1 MHLARAGGLRWRR
14 SALLTT
20 EEDGMRRHEREG
32 FTLIEMMIVITVI
45 AILVG
50 VLLPSFRGPQDEANT
65 QRARSELRTLA
76 TALES
81 YYIHY
86 SNVFPPV
93 ATWTTNLTQATPRI
107 IPRMPTDPF
116 NGSTNYQYG
125 LNGSYYVV
133 WSYGIDRAA
142 GITGIGSSG
151 ALTGTQGD
159 DLCVTN
165 GTATTC

>member
-1 MHLARAGGLRWRR
+1 MPHHDKG
-14 SALLTT
+14 
-20 EEDGMRRHEREG
+20 G

-50 VLLPSFRGPQDEANT
+50 VLLPSFRGPQDEAST

-86 SNVFPPV
+86 SNAFPP
-93 ATWTTNLTQATPRI
+93 ALTNLTSATPRI
-107 IPRMPTDPF
+107 IPRLPTDPF
-116 NGSTNYQYG
+116 NGSNNYQY
-125 LNGSYYVV
+125 NTTSSYYVV
-133 WSYGIDRAA
+133 WSYGLDRAA
-142 GITGIGSSG
+142 GITGINSSG

-159 DLCVTN
+159 DLCMTN

>member
-1 MHLARAGGLRWRR
+1 MERRATRI
-14 SALLTT
+14 
-20 EEDGMRRHEREG
+20 DGNAG
-32 FTLIEMMIVITVI
+32 FTLIEMMIVLTVI

-50 VLLPSFRGPQDEANT
+50 VLLPNFRGPQDEAST

-93 ATWTTNLTQATPRI
+93 ATWVTNLTQATPRI
-107 IPRMPTDPF
+107 IPRVPTDPF
-116 NGSTNYQYG
+116 NGANNYQYSTV
-125 LNGSYYVV
+125 GSYYVV
-133 WSYGIDRAA
+133 WSYGIDRTV
-142 GITGIGSSG
+142 GLTGVNASG